1 MVPGAYE
8 LQLPAQTS
16 RGELFWRR
24 PSYRSIYHLITNP
37 VYGGAYTYGKT
48 EQVLRYVAGEARHHS
63 RRKPQEQWL
72 ALIPHTHEG
81 YISWEESEEIRSAI
95 RENSLRVEQPGAAK
109 KGAGL
114 LTGLLRCRRCGRKLT
129 VRYTGSQHEVL
140 RYTCNRGWLDHG
152 EPRCIAFGGVP
163 VDDIIS
169 KQVLAAVQPAAIE
182 AALLASEEQ
191 MHHKDDAIAALE
203 RDLEA
208 ARYAAQRAQRQ
219 YDAADPEN
227 RLVTGEL
234 ERRWNQAMQRVRE
247 IENRI
252 QSATAEEQ
260 DRTPTPAEFAGL
272 AEQLDQVWND
282 PRSDASLKKRI
293 VRTLIQEVVA
303 DVESSA
309 GEIVLVIHWKVVCTR
324 KCVFPGVAADTT
336 TAIPTRRSSKPF
348 HCWPTSVTMT

>member
-1 MVPGAYE
+1 V
-8 LQLPAQTS
+8 
-16 RGELFWRR
+16 
-24 PSYRSIYHLITNP
+24 IT
-37 VYGGAYTYGKT
+37 A
-48 EQVLRYVAGEARHHS
+48 
-63 RRKPQEQWL
+63 
-72 ALIPHTHEG
+72 
-81 YISWEESEEIRSAI
+81 
-95 RENSLRVEQPGAAK
+95 EQPGAAK

-140 RYTCNRGWLDHG
+140 RYACNRGWVDHA

-163 VDDIIS
+163 VDDTIS

-191 MHHKDDAIAALE
+191 IQHKDDAIAALE

-234 ERRWNQAMQRVRE
+234 ERRWNQALQRLSE

-252 QSATAEEQ
+252 QSATTEEQ
-260 DRTPTPAEFAGL
+260 HMAPTSAEFAGL

-282 PRSDASLKKRI
+282 PRGDASLKKRI
-293 VRTLIQEVVA
+293 VRTLIQ
-303 DVESSA
+303 DVWPMWRA
-309 GEIVLVIHWKVVCTR
+309 VLVR
-324 KCVFPGVAADTT
+324 LY
-336 TAIPTRRSSKPF
+336 S
-348 HCWPTSVTMT
+348 